1 MEEHSSEAPTA
12 KDCLLVMSRG
22 GTGGRAVG
30 DGLVIPLQCTDFRGA
45 EAHSRGWQGLDPGPA
60 LAPIHDAPSMGTH
73 WPRRKRT
80 VLA

>member
-1 MEEHSSEAPTA
+1 M
-12 KDCLLVMSRG
+12 
-22 GTGGRAVG
+22 G